1 MRNAKEERFKGW
13 LPGASR
19 VTWRISCR
27 FAIAAAIALS
37 CAAPELSQAQAQG
50 PKAQGR
56 QAQGPSAT
64 RTVKITLEQRHV
76 IRELVRELKV
86 NPSKEDLK
94 IGEGDEVPGSVELQP
109 VPPLIG
115 QKVPQIKAHRL
126 YVTARQILLVDPQ
139 DKRVVEV
146 IE

>member
-1 MRNAKEERFKGW
+1 MANAKELLEGW
-13 LPGASR
+13 LRGTSR
-19 VTWRISCR
+19 VTWRVTWQ
-27 FAIAAAIALS
+27 FAIATAIVLS
-37 CAAPELSQAQAQG
+37 FAAPELSQAQAQG
-50 PKAQGR
+50 PKAQG
-56 QAQGPSAT
+56 PTTT

-86 NPSKEDLK
+86 NSSKEELK
-94 IGEGDEVPGSVELQP
+94 VGEGDELPGSVELQP

-115 QKVPQIKAHRL
+115 QKVPQIKSHRL

>member
-1 MRNAKEERFKGW
+1 MRNAKERFKGW
-13 LPGASR
+13 LRGTSR
-19 VTWRISCR
+19 VTWRITSR
-27 FAIAAAIALS
+27 FAIAAAFVLS
-37 CAAPELSQAQAQG
+37 CAVPELSQAQAQLPQAQG
-50 PKAQGR
+50 PKAQG
-56 QAQGPSAT
+56 PTTT
-64 RTVKITLEQRHV
+64 RTVKITLEQRHI

-94 IGEGDEVPGSVELQP
+94 VGEGDEVPGSVELQP

>member
-1 MRNAKEERFKGW
+1 
-13 LPGASR
+13 
-19 VTWRISCR
+19 V
-27 FAIAAAIALS
+27 LS
-37 CAAPELSQAQAQG
+37 CAAPELSQAQTQGPQAQG
-50 PKAQGR
+50 PKT
-56 QAQGPSAT
+56 QGPTTT
-64 RTVKITLEQRHV
+64 RTVKITLEQRHI

-86 NPSKEDLK
+86 NPSKEELK
-94 IGEGDEVPGSVELQP
+94 VGEGDEVPGNVELQP

>member
-1 MRNAKEERFKGW
+1 MRNAKERFKGW
-13 LPGASR
+13 LRGTSHP
-19 VTWRISCR
+19 TWRITSR
-27 FAIAAAIALS
+27 FAIAIVLS
-37 CAAPELSQAQAQG
+37 CAATELSQAQAQG
-50 PKAQGR
+50 PE
-56 QAQGPSAT
+56 AQGPTTT
-64 RTVKITLEQRHV
+64 RTVKITLEQRHI

-86 NPSKEDLK
+86 NPSKEELK
-94 IGEGDEVPGSVELQP
+94 VGEGDEVPGNVELQP